1 MKPILPTHTL
11 RPLTPADQGLIRE
24 LMFYA
29 IFVPPGTPLPDRA
42 LLDEPRIAAYYQD
55 WGRAGDFGFA
65 GLAGDDS
72 AQPVG
77 AVWLRLFPAEAP
89 GYGTVSPAVPELSIA
104 LTPPHRGQGLGSRLL
119 TAALDEAARRGFESV
134 SLSVSPTNPALRL
147 YIRAGFEPV
156 HSEDDSM
163 VMLRRLLPPTRA

>member
-1 MKPILPTHTL
+1 MNPTLPAFTL
-11 RPLTPADQGLIRE
+11 RPLTPADQMLIRE

-29 IFVPPGTPLPDRA
+29 IYVPPGTPPPDRA

-65 GLAGDDS
+65 GLADEGG

-89 GYGTVSPAVPELSIA
+89 GYGSVSPAVPELSIA
-104 LTPPHRGQGLGSRLL
+104 LTPPYRGQGLGTRLVR
-119 TAALDEAARRGFESV
+119 AALDEAARRGFEAV
-134 SLSVSPTNPALRL
+134 SLSVSPPNPALRL
-147 YIRAGFEPV
+147 YTRAGFEPV
-156 HSEDDSM
+156 HSEDDSI
-163 VMLRRLLPPTRA
+163 VMLCRLHPPTRA

>member
-11 RPLTPADQGLIRE
+11 RPLTPADQNLIRE

-29 IFVPPGTPLPDRA
+29 IYVPPGTPLPDRS

-65 GLAGDDS
+65 GLADEGG

-89 GYGTVSPAVPELSIA
+89 GYGSVSPAVPELSIA
-104 LTPPHRGQGLGSRLL
+104 LTPPYRGQGLGTRLVR
-119 TAALDEAARRGFESV
+119 AALDEAAQRGFSAV
-134 SLSVSPTNPALRL
+134 SLSVSPPNPALRL
-147 YIRAGFEPV
+147 YTRAGFEPV
-156 HSEDDSM
+156 HSEDDSI
-163 VMLRRLLPPTRA
+163 VMLCRLHPPTRA